1 MLKRRTVVGV
11 GLLWL
16 ASALPALADPKGEA
30 ILKEA
35 FRKLNAA
42 QAMTAKFTQT
52 TSLVSEK
59 GNKVVATGT
68 VAVMKP
74 NLLKVRI
81 IATLPNKATDERV
94 YASNGKEY
102 ISFGSFR
109 NEYRKDR
116 VAPKPTEFMGEWEGE
131 IDSFFGGLVTAGL
144 GDAEWKGTEKVGTVV
159 CDIIRFK
166 MHPRKGAP
174 ERVLTY
180 SVGQADRL
188 IRKATFTFPSESGN
202 ELKQVNLLSD
212 IDLKAKL
219 TPKDFE
225 YAPPTGANEVKPPRN
240 REVIHKPTEESHL
253 G

>member
-1 MLKRRTVVGV
+1 MLKRRELAGI
-11 GLLWL
+11 GLLL
-16 ASALPALADPKGEA
+16 LTSALSAAADPKGDA
-30 ILKEA
+30 IIKEA
-35 FRKLNAA
+35 FRKLNTA
-42 QAMTAKFTQT
+42 QVMTAKFTQT
-52 TSLVSEK
+52 TSLAGGE

-81 IATLPNKATDERV
+81 LATLPNKSKDERV
-94 YASNGKEY
+94 YASNGKDY

-109 NEYRKDR
+109 NEYRKDT

-144 GDAEWKGTEKVGTVV
+144 GDADWKGTEKVGNVV

-166 MHPRKGAP
+166 MRPRKNAP
-174 ERVLTY
+174 ERVLNY
-180 SVGQADRL
+180 SVGQADHL
-188 IRKATFTFPSESGN
+188 IYKASFTFPSESGRD
-202 ELKQVNLLSD
+202 LIQVNLLSN

-225 YAPPTGANEVKPPRN
+225 YAPPSGAKEVKPPRN
-240 REVIHKPTEESHL
+240 REVIQAPKK
-253 G
+253 GNWRA